1 MSVFQDFL
9 ISLRDYRRY
18 PELLKNGK
26 RRVFAF
32 AALLIFLFWVMT
44 VAVPY
49 AVFQMKTG
57 GIEPII
63 REYVPEFTL
72 SGGKLDVPGGYHFS
86 SRTLYVDVNTAPGH
100 LLDPEDRQIRTRM
113 ALSDAVILA
122 DSEKVIYG
130 AGAAGTAASS
140 GARIQYFSA
149 FGDMTFTKA
158 DLLSEAPRI
167 EYMYRLFGGM
177 LYFFHLAMFFAGCL
191 VIAIFGN
198 IFSGFTR
205 TPVTFGEVYQLSVYT
220 RSLPLL
226 VKGVLAMAGLVP
238 AELPALSLLFSLFV
252 LSRVFKHI
260 DRERASA
267 GAEKTVTFDFDEF
280 RRQMELRGA
289 ELPQE
294 NGPDPGD
301 AEAPRQESGE
311 AEPAQQ
317 ETSAVK
323 EAEKPARKPDLL
335 LPPVSEKTD
344 LRPSNGWSFGTFQEA
359 LPEQKA
365 QSEEAQQ
372 PEEVLQ
378 SEKAPDEEQ
387 E

>member
-49 AVFQMKTG
+49 AAFQMKTG
-57 GIEPII
+57 GIAPLIQ
-63 REYVPEFTL
+63 EYVPEFTL

-140 GARIQYFSA
+140 GARMQYFSA

-260 DRERASA
+260 DRDRASA
-267 GAEKTVTFDFDEF
+267 GAEETETFDFDEF
-280 RRQMELRGA
+280 RRQMKLRGA
-289 ELPQE
+289 ELPRE
-294 NGPDPGD
+294 DG
-301 AEAPRQESGE
+301 AEPEDHEAARQGAAGTEAARQEPS
-311 AEPAQQ
+311 
-317 ETSAVK
+317 VK
-323 EAEKPARKPDLL
+323 ETADPVRKPDLL
-335 LPPVSEKTD
+335 LPPASDKKD
-344 LRPSNGWSFGTFQEA
+344 IRPSDGWSFGTFSDVP
-359 LPEQKA
+359 PEQEPET
-365 QSEEAQQ
+365 EEAQQ
-372 PEEVLQ
+372 PEE
-378 SEKAPDEEQ
+378 APDEEQ
-387 E
+387 EQSRP

>member
-1 MSVFQDFL
+1 MGVFQDFL

-49 AVFQMKTG
+49 TVFQMKTG
-57 GIEPII
+57 GIEPLI

-86 SRTLYVDVNTAPGH
+86 SRSLYVDVNTAPGH

-167 EYMYRLFGGM
+167 EHMYRLFGGM

-205 TPVTFGEVYQLSVYT
+205 TPVTFGQVYQLSVYT

-226 VKGVLAMAGLVP
+226 VKGILAMAGLVP

-260 DRERASA
+260 DRKRASA
-267 GAEKTVTFDFDEF
+267 GAEEAVTFDFDEL

-289 ELPQE
+289 ELPREDSPEPGE
-294 NGPDPGD
+294 NEPARQGSGE
-301 AEAPRQESGE
+301 AGAPRQESAAKE
-311 AEPAQQ
+311 TEEP
-317 ETSAVK
+317 V
-323 EAEKPARKPDLL
+323 RKPDLL
-335 LPPVSEKTD
+335 LPPASDKKD
-344 LRPSNGWSFGTFQEA
+344 IRPSDGWSFGTFSDV
-359 LPEQKA
+359 LPEH
-365 QSEEAQQ
+365 E
-372 PEEVLQ
+372 PEKDEG
-378 SEKAPDEEQ
+378 PDEEQ
-387 E
+387 

>member
-32 AALLIFLFWVMT
+32 ASLLIFLFWVMT

-49 AVFQMKTG
+49 TVFQMKTG
-57 GIEPII
+57 GIEPLI

-86 SRTLYVDVNTAPGH
+86 SRSLYVDVNTAPGH

-226 VKGVLAMAGLVP
+226 VKGVLAMAGMVP

-267 GAEKTVTFDFDEF
+267 GAEETVTFDFDEF
-280 RRQMELRGA
+280 RRQMKMRGA
-289 ELPQE
+289 ELPREDCSEPGETETARQ
-294 NGPDPGD
+294 GSGD
-301 AEAPRQESGE
+301 AEAPRQEPSAKE
-311 AEPAQQ
+311 AAEP
-317 ETSAVK
+317 V
-323 EAEKPARKPDLL
+323 RKPDLL
-335 LPPVSEKTD
+335 LSPASDRKD
-344 LRPSNGWSFGTFQEA
+344 IRPSDGWSFGTFSDTISDTQ
-359 LPEQKA
+359 PEQEPET
-365 QSEEAQQ
+365 EEAKH
-372 PEEVLQ
+372 PEE
-378 SEKAPDEEQ
+378 APDEEQ

>member
-1 MSVFQDFL
+1 M
-9 ISLRDYRRY
+9 
-18 PELLKNGK
+18 
-26 RRVFAF
+26 
-32 AALLIFLFWVMT
+32 
-44 VAVPY
+44 
-49 AVFQMKTG
+49 
-57 GIEPII
+57 
-63 REYVPEFTL
+63 
-72 SGGKLDVPGGYHFS
+72 
-86 SRTLYVDVNTAPGH
+86 
-100 LLDPEDRQIRTRM
+100 
-113 ALSDAVILA
+113 
-122 DSEKVIYG
+122 
-130 AGAAGTAASS
+130 
-140 GARIQYFSA
+140 
-149 FGDMTFTKA
+149 
-158 DLLSEAPRI
+158 
-167 EYMYRLFGGM
+167 
-177 LYFFHLAMFFAGCL
+177 
-191 VIAIFGN
+191 
-198 IFSGFTR
+198 
-205 TPVTFGEVYQLSVYT
+205 
-220 RSLPLL
+220 
-226 VKGVLAMAGLVP
+226 
-238 AELPALSLLFSLFV
+238 
-252 LSRVFKHI
+252 
-260 DRERASA
+260 
-267 GAEKTVTFDFDEF
+267 TFDFDEF